1 VFEHLPEEDT
11 NKQTDQWMTLR
22 NMFRVSIKSI
32 YQLFKYI
39 TITFIHMYIF
49 CRMRLI
55 INMPK
60 CVVAE
65 CFEFKAVIREE
76 LERKS
81 HKPGHTNKST

>member
-1 VFEHLPEEDT
+1 
-11 NKQTDQWMTLR
+11 
-22 NMFRVSIKSI
+22 
-32 YQLFKYI
+32 
-39 TITFIHMYIF
+39 
-49 CRMRLI
+49 MRLI